1 MKVSPIFTLFVAGE
15 VVGIGVRFT
24 NIQCE
29 VLDPTYCA
37 YKKCELKVL
46 SLGIIGMNGH
56 ALLLTGSF
64 NNAKV
69 RLYTSAVP
77 VSV

>member
-1 MKVSPIFTLFVAGE
+1 MWLSLIFTLFVTGD
-15 VVGIGVRFT
+15 VVGIDVRFT

-46 SLGIIGMNGH
+46 GRGIIGVNVH

-69 RLYTSAVP
+69 RFHKSSKTE
-77 VSV
+77 

>member
-1 MKVSPIFTLFVAGE
+1 MLVPLMLALLATEEVTGTFT
-15 VVGIGVRFT
+15 RFT

-46 SLGIIGMNGH
+46 GRGIVGINIQ
-56 ALLLTGSF
+56 ALLLAGPF

-69 RLYTSAVP
+69 KF
-77 VSV
+77 